1 MVVTFPIETPA
12 QRQVLGVAIAFSI
25 LAVVAVCLRLLS
37 HHLAN
42 KKWITSDYFIIAAAV
57 SICLTKSK
65 SMLTNTDICRRPPVH
80 QHHRRD
86 TSGHRL

>member
-25 LAVVAVCLRLLS
+25 LAVVAVSLRLLS

-42 KKWITSDYFIIAAAV
+42 KKWILSDYFIIAAGV
-57 SICLTKSK
+57 SICQIKPNK
-65 SMLTNTDICRRPPVH
+65 INYTN
-80 QHHRRD
+80 
-86 TSGHRL
+86 

>member
-25 LAVVAVCLRLLS
+25 LAVVAVFLRLLA

-42 KKWITSDYFIIAAAV
+42 KRWIISDYFIVAAV
-57 SICLTKSK
+57 VSTFLTIPKFV
-65 SMLTNTDICRRPPVH
+65 LTDTDICRRSPVH

-86 TSGHRL
+86 TSGHWL